1 MRLSHSWQL
10 AGELARFCI
19 VGLLSVALNNLIIVA
34 LTELLGF
41 HYLTSIFLC
50 FLLAT
55 LTGFVLNRSWSF
67 RKKTAVQRGEL
78 VRYFTI
84 TILGLLL
91 GLFAS
96 WYFTRHGV
104 PYYVTMI
111 TVGILMAPLNFLAH
125 RLWSFGLHLRLMR
138 QELA

>member
-1 MRLSHSWQL
+1 MQLRQRWQL

-55 LTGFVLNRSWSF
+55 LMGFVLNRSWSF
-67 RKKTAVQRGEL
+67 RKRSAVRHVE
-78 VRYFTI
+78 VARYFTV
-84 TILGLLL
+84 TILGLFL

-96 WYFTRHGV
+96 WYFTGYGI

-111 TVGILMAPLNFLAH
+111 VVGILMAPLNFLAH
-125 RLWSFGLHLRLMR
+125 RLWSFGLRLGLMR
-138 QELA
+138 QEPA